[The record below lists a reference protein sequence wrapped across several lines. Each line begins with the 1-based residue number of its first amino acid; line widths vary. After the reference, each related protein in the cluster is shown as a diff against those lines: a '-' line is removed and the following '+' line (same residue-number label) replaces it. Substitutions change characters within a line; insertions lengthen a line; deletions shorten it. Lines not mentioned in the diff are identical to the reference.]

1 MSGLRC
7 RVGLNVFYSSN
18 VYCSRCCVHREL
30 SRFTRGSMVHRGSQ
44 FLWRCRRFTA
54 RTLCVHFLSNYGF
67 HMQQILLFLMPYKYH
82 ICIHLLEIIFLF
94 ILLFISKY
102 FHKIHFCHFRFLKRT
117 SARFATPFCSSI
129 DQNTYDK
136 YNVKNISI
144 VYALKNILDFNSRLI
159 ISRSFGNVV

>member
-1 MSGLRC
+1 MSGLRR

-54 RTLCVHFLSNYGF
+54 QTLCVHFLWNYGF
-67 HMQQILLFLMPYKYH
+67 HMQQIVLFPTLYKYH
-82 ICIHLLEIIFLF
+82 ICIHFISLLEIIFLF

-102 FHKIHFCHFRFLKRT
+102 FHKIHFYHFRFLKRT
-117 SARFATPFCSSI
+117 SARFAIHFIAALIKINMINTM
-129 DQNTYDK
+129 QN
-136 YNVKNISI
+136 V
-144 VYALKNILDFNSRLI
+144 FRL
-159 ISRSFGNVV
+159 